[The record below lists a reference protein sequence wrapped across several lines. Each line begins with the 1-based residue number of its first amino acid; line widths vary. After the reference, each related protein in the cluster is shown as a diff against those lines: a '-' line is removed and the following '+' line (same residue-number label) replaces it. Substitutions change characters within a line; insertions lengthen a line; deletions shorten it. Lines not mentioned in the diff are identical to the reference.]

1 MPPTTQPPVRLD
13 SSALAIDDVLSVAR
27 HNRAV
32 ELTPDAQGRVRESR
46 HALEECLSDG
56 QPHYGINTGFGSL
69 ARQRIGDAD
78 LATLQRN
85 LIVSHAAGIMEPFP
99 DDVVRAT
106 MLLLAASLA
115 RGRSGVRVELVT
127 QIVEMLNRGV
137 TPIVPSVGS
146 VGASG
151 DLAPLAHIAQVAL
164 GEGRARVAGVELSGD
179 EALARVGLS
188 PIVLAAKEG
197 LALINGTHLMAARTA
212 LLLADLDNVL
222 DAALI
227 ATAMSIDAARA
238 TDAFLDPRLH
248 EARNQQGQQRVASV
262 LAALLKGSTIIT
274 SHRENDT
281 RVQDPYSFRCAPQVV
296 GAALDAITHARV
308 IVERELGAV
317 TDNPLVFDKDSI
329 LSGGNFHGMPMA
341 IQLDCLAIALAH
353 IAGIAERRLFW
364 ILSAFDKDA
373 GLPPYL
379 APAGRAG
386 VCSGLMIAQYT
397 AAACV
402 NELVGLANPA
412 SVANI
417 PTGAEI
423 EDYNS
428 FGPRSAAKAT
438 RALDLVRHV
447 VAIELMT
454 GAEAIERHAPHTTSD
469 ALRRAI
475 GVVRTHVDPWADDRS
490 PAPDMS
496 RLASAISR
504 GEFAALQLTP
514 SPL

>member
-1 MPPTTQPPVRLD
+1 MPPTPQSPVQLD
-13 SSALAIDDVLSVAR
+13 ASSLSIHDVLTVAR
-27 HNRAV
+27 QNRRA
-32 ELTPDAQGRVRESR
+32 ELTDSARTRIAESR
-46 HALEECLSDG
+46 NALEACLSDG
-56 QPHYGINTGFGSL
+56 LPHYGINTGFGSL

-78 LATLQRN
+78 LTTLQRN
-85 LIVSHAAGIMEPFP
+85 LIVSHAAGITEPFP

-137 TPIVPSVGS
+137 TPIVPGVGS

-164 GEGRARVAGVELSGD
+164 GEGRARVAGVELSGRD
-179 EALARVGLS
+179 ALSRVGLS

-197 LALINGTHLMAARTA
+197 LALINGTHLMAARAA

-222 DAALI
+222 DAAII

-262 LAALLKGSTIIT
+262 LAALLKGSAILA
-274 SHRENDT
+274 SHRADDT

-296 GAALDAITHARV
+296 GAALDAIASARV

-329 LSGGNFHGMPMA
+329 LSGGNFHGMPLA

-379 APAGRAG
+379 APPGRAG

-447 VAIELMT
+447 VAIELLT
-454 GAEAIERHAPHTTSD
+454 GAEAIERHAPHTTSEP
-469 ALRRAI
+469 LRRALT
-475 GVVRTHVDPWADDRS
+475 VVRKHVAPWTDDRS
-490 PAPDMS
+490 PAPDMT
-496 RLASAISR
+496 RLAIAVAA
-504 GEFAALQLTP
+504 GEFASLRVTP
-514 SPL
+514 TPL